1 MDEPTIPLPE
11 LFGGR
16 YERGPMLG
24 RGGMAA
30 VFRARD
36 RRLERDVA
44 LKVALPSGGVDAA
57 TRARAAREARV
68 LAALEDPRVVRVLDA
83 GEEAGLPYL
92 VMELIEGTSLAE
104 RLRTGPLEPAEAARI
119 GAAVA
124 GGLAAV
130 HAQGLVHRDVKP
142 DNVLLLADG
151 GVRLVDF
158 GIARQD
164 AVSDGT
170 TATAPGIV
178 IGTPG
183 YIAPEVFQGVRPD
196 ARADVYA
203 LGVTLHRA
211 LAGAV
216 PAPPAALAAL
226 LDELA
231 APEPG
236 ARPTAADAERRLG
249 ALAEPAAP
257 TLLMPVIAAGRRR
270 RRRRAVALW
279 AAGAAAL
286 ALALGIVRAGGGGD
300 APPPSVPSL
309 AATLPAATTPA
320 AAAPTATSPTT
331 TSPTTIEVAS
341 TAAGGEAAAREAR
354 KSRDGKEKRRG
365 GHHHKGD

>member
-1 MDEPTIPLPE
+1 MDEPTRLIPT

-30 VFRARD
+30 VYRARD

-44 LKVALPSGGVDAA
+44 LKVALPSGGMDAA

-104 RLRTGPLEPAEAARI
+104 RMRAGPLDPAEAARI

-130 HAQGLVHRDVKP
+130 HARGLVHRDVKP
-142 DNVLLLADG
+142 DNVLLLEDG

-158 GIARQD
+158 GIARP
-164 AVSDGT
+164 DGLGAET

-178 IGTPG
+178 VGTPG
-183 YIAPEVFQGVRPD
+183 YIPPEVFQGARPD
-196 ARADVYA
+196 ARGDVYA

-211 LAGAV
+211 LAGS
-216 PAPPAALAAL
+216 APPAALTAL
-226 LDELA
+226 VDELA
-231 APEPG
+231 AADPA
-236 ARPTAADAERRLG
+236 ARPTAAAAEDRLTL
-249 ALAEPAAP
+249 LAEPVAP
-257 TLLMPVIAAGRRR
+257 TLVMPVAAAGRRR
-270 RRRRAVALW
+270 GRRAAALC
-279 AAGAAAL
+279 AAVAAAL
-286 ALALGIVRAGGGGD
+286 ALALGIARLGGGSGD
-300 APPPSVPSL
+300 GPVPGAPSTAAATTSL
-309 AATLPAATTPA
+309 AATAPATT
-320 AAAPTATSPTT
+320 AP
-331 TSPTTIEVAS
+331 AS
-341 TAAGGEAAAREAR
+341 TGAITVEVTSTVDGGKEIAREAR
-354 KSRDGKEKRRG
+354 KQRHGEGKHRG
-365 GHHHKGD
+365 DRKHGDKGD

>member
-1 MDEPTIPLPE
+1 
-11 LFGGR
+11 
-16 YERGPMLG
+16 
-24 RGGMAA
+24 MAA

-164 AVSDGT
+164 AVSAGT

-270 RRRRAVALW
+270 RRRAVALW

-341 TAAGGEAAAREAR
+341 TAAGGESAAREAR

-365 GHHHKGD
+365 GQHHKRD